1 MKKSLK
7 RHISKTKRFE
17 QSNFD
22 ASFANL
28 ECSPDSNPLQDR
40 EFQIG
45 FLSFFEKKIKNN
57 KKRHLEK
64 DSSSKIWNQICNP

>member
-1 MKKSLK
+1 MKNA
-7 RHISKTKRFE
+7 ISREPEGFE

-28 ECSPDSNPLQDR
+28 ECTLTAIHYKIENFKLG
-40 EFQIG
+40 FQV
-45 FLSFFEKKIKNN
+45 FFEKKIKNN